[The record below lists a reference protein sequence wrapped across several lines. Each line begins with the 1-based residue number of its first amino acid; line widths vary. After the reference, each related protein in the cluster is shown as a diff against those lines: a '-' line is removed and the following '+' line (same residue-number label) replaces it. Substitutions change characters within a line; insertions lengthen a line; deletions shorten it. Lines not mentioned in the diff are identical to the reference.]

1 MANSFSATLAL
12 PPVYSPPDVPEG
24 TEHIPHHS
32 GPGDRY
38 PLGTPKT
45 DSPTMAP
52 DPPSQAASA
61 DPEPLAP
68 EATVELL
75 NRVKRGDRGA
85 LDVLF
90 ERCVPKLRRWAHG
103 RLPMSVRGMQDTA
116 DLVQDTVLAALRRLD
131 QFEARHQGALQ
142 AFLRQAV
149 MNRIC
154 DLVRQR
160 QRRPEQIELPD
171 NLTDQGTSPLEQAI
185 GSENLDRYEAA
196 LKRLRPEDQEAIV
209 SRLELQYSYGEL
221 AIVLGKPTV
230 AAARV
235 AVMRAMKRLVEE
247 IQRAA

>member
-1 MANSFSATLAL
+1 MANSFSATLELAPNGSPAAL
-12 PPVYSPPDVPEG
+12 TEG
-24 TEHIPHHS
+24 TEDILLQSDPQ
-32 GPGDRY
+32 DRHQR
-38 PLGTPKT
+38 GIAEI
-45 DSPTMAP
+45 DSPAMAP
-52 DPPSQAASA
+52 APQSPGA

-75 NRVKRGDRGA
+75 ERVKRGDRGA

-131 QFEARHQGALQ
+131 HFEARHQGALQ

-154 DLVRQR
+154 DILRQR
-160 QRRPEQIELPD
+160 DRRPEQIELPD
-171 NLTDQGTSPLEQAI
+171 NLTDNSNSPLEQAI
-185 GSENLDRYEAA
+185 GSENLERYEAA

-209 SRLELQYSYGEL
+209 SRLELQYSYPEL
-221 AIVLGKPTV
+221 AIVLGKPTT

-247 IQRAA
+247 IRRAA

>member
-1 MANSFSATLAL
+1 MTNSFSTTLVLA
-12 PPVYSPPDVPEG
+12 PEG
-24 TEHIPHHS
+24 APSDLTA
-32 GPGDRY
+32 
-38 PLGTPKT
+38 GTP
-45 DSPTMAP
+45 
-52 DPPSQAASA
+52 QGA

-68 EATVELL
+68 EATVDLL
-75 NRVKRGDRGA
+75 ERVKRGDRAA

-131 QFEARHQGALQ
+131 HFEARHQGALQ

-154 DLVRQR
+154 DILRQ
-160 QRRPEQIELPD
+160 QGRRPEQIELPD
-171 NLTDQGTSPLEQAI
+171 NLTDQGTTPLEQAI
-185 GSENLDRYEAA
+185 GSENLERYEAA
-196 LKRLRPEDQEAIV
+196 LKHLRPEDQEAIV
-209 SRLELQYSYGEL
+209 SRLELQYSYEEL
-221 AIVLGKPTV
+221 AIVLGKPTT

-247 IQRAA
+247 IRRAA